1 MAKVQTFIAGVA
13 NAEIFNGDQL
23 FASARTLIDSSIT
36 IGVSV
41 EDLRAGQGNALWGC
55 DLFII

>member
-1 MAKVQTFIAGVA
+1 MAKISCFIAGVGDVD
-13 NAEIFNGDQL
+13 IFDNDTL

-36 IGVSV
+36 IGTSM
-41 EDLRAGQGNALWGC
+41 EELRGGRGNALWGC